1 MKNDPYLKLI
11 LASIALGLILAL
23 VSTHI
28 HAAVPLPP
36 VHVTADAPH
45 WQQALRAHAAHLAR
59 HATAPAPIVAEP
71 MVSVAPA
78 MPAAAPVDL
87 HLSPVAVS
95 NAL

>member
-36 VHVTADAPH
+36 VHVTAGVPH
-45 WQQALRAHAAHLAR
+45 WQQVIQARASHLAR
-59 HATAPAPIVAEP
+59 PAVKLAPSVAPVNTP
-71 MVSVAPA
+71 APA
-78 MPAAAPVDL
+78 MPTPTAVDL
-87 HLSPVAVS
+87 HLGS
-95 NAL
+95 